1 MVPGWWWCSTLFTK
15 YRSTP
20 YLPTGS
26 QLHSVE
32 HSFSY
37 LYVLLIFMRDLL
49 PTLDSVRWPLSRKL
63 AHLRLRC
70 TTESILSIYSTAR
83 DLLFR
88 CFTVSPVSTILSR
101 MILFSALISYTCTVL
116 VQLWRG
122 VASPRT
128 GFSWSINYTRE
139 HQSIQ
144 TASIPIDCALF
155 THIWYMLCSKVIIG
169 FHFICF
175 SPLRS
180 PVRSRSHTVYLW
192 GSGPTTWWSSGP
204 GLIGRPIVPEMPTLV
219 GSS

>member
-1 MVPGWWWCSTLFTK
+1 
-15 YRSTP
+15 
-20 YLPTGS
+20 
-26 QLHSVE
+26 
-32 HSFSY
+32 
-37 LYVLLIFMRDLL
+37 MRDLL
-49 PTLDSVRWPLSRKL
+49 RLDGIRCPLSRKL

-128 GFSWSINYTRE
+128 GFTGSEYQLYPWTSEYTNCKYTNRLCITY
-139 HQSIQ
+139 SV
-144 TASIPIDCALF
+144 LR
-155 THIWYMLCSKVIIG
+155 THIWYMWCSKVIIS

-192 GSGPTTWWSSGP
+192 GSGPTT
-204 GLIGRPIVPEMPTLV
+204 
-219 GSS
+219 